1 MKVYRVVIEFE
12 SREEA
17 EECIDGLGEWEMDR
31 DPQANPFRTY
41 SVQEVEVEA
50 GS

>member
-17 EECIDGLGEWEMDR
+17 EECIMGNFILAEVAKKMGKI
-31 DPQANPFRTY
+31 
-41 SVQEVEVEA
+41 SVQEVEV
-50 GS
+50 